1 MDSID
6 PNDASS
12 IRLSQEAFGNS
23 SIMQNLAYIKC
34 NFSVIPSAIK
44 KLETQGLSLADS
56 LDVIGE
62 VKTQIYRAKGDVGQ
76 AVKNKLNKVLM
87 NNPGLE
93 KLVNILKNSKI
104 LVHSKFSFKIDV
116 AKLLTGGEA
125 ELRMTPNILAAY
137 KFAPLSSVDIERSFS
152 IYKNILNDNRTNF
165 TPENIEKYII
175 CNIEKRE

>member
-1 MDSID
+1 MDSLD

-44 KLETQGLSLADS
+44 KLKTQGLSLADS
-56 LDVIGE
+56 LDIIGE

-104 LVHSKFSFKIDV
+104 LVHSKFS
-116 AKLLTGGEA
+116 
-125 ELRMTPNILAAY
+125 R
-137 KFAPLSSVDIERSFS
+137 
-152 IYKNILNDNRTNF
+152 
-165 TPENIEKYII
+165 
-175 CNIEKRE
+175 